1 MNSMIRKN
9 LLTIFSVGLMI
20 MGCNQI
26 DKGTNS
32 TVVPTS
38 DAEMEKELRQAVMKV
53 WQDANNSNIP
63 ELKSAHLNSPKFSKF
78 GPRISERQDVERTNK
93 TETEHF
99 LSIRDT
105 NLVIEDLKIDI
116 FDKVGIATFY
126 NNYSFTK
133 NDNRVQGKGRVTLA
147 FLRTK
152 EGWKII
158 HEHSSPFN
166 D

>member
-1 MNSMIRKN
+1 MIRKN
-9 LLTIFSVGLMI
+9 LLTIFSIALVI
-20 MGCNQI
+20 MSCTQI
-26 DKGTNS
+26 DKPTNS
-32 TVVPTS
+32 NIASIS
-38 DAEMEKELRQAVMKV
+38 DAEMEKELRQVVLKV
-53 WQDANNSNIP
+53 WEDANNSNIP

-78 GPRISERQDVERTNK
+78 GPRIAERQDVEQTNK

-99 LSIRDT
+99 LSIKDA

-126 NNYSFTK
+126 SNNSFIK
-133 NDNRVQGKGRVTLA
+133 NDNRIQKKARVTLA
-147 FLRTK
+147 FLRTE

-166 D
+166 K